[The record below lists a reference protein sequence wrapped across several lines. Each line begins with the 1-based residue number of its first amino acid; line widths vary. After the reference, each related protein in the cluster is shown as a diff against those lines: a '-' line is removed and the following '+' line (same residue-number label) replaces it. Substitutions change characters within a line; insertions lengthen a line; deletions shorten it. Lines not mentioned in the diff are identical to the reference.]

1 MNKSL
6 RESFICICILS
17 ISILLVYLLRIGC
30 PIKFITGI
38 SCPGCGMTRA
48 YYSLLHLDFKNAFYY
63 HPLFWALPI
72 IILLILFK
80 DKINPKA
87 FNFILWFI
95 ILLFLVIYVI
105 RLFSN
110 NSAVIFEPSNS
121 LIFKLIKNKNIR

>member
-48 YYSLLHLDFKNAFYY
+48 YYSLLHLDFKNVFYY
-63 HPLFWALPI
+63 HPLFWTLPI

>member
-63 HPLFWALPI
+63 HPLFWTLPI

-110 NSAVIFEPSNS
+110 NSAVIFEPSDS
-121 LIFKLIKNKNIR
+121 LIFRLIKNKSIR

>member
-63 HPLFWALPI
+63 HPLFWTLPI